1 MIFISKYVR
10 IFVWEKP
17 PKINELGQDVS
28 KLFTFTAVRQLGVYS
43 IKPFSDN
50 SAHGT
55 H

>member
-1 MIFISKYVR
+1 MR
-10 IFVWEKP
+10 T